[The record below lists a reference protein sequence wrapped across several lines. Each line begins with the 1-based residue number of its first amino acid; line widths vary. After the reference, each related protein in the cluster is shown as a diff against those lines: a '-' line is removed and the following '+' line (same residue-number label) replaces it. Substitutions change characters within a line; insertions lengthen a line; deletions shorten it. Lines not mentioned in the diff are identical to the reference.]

1 MMSLI
6 GPYSIF
12 VFSRLRWMFLVFALT
27 SQTAFALKNDDTSH
41 HTQPSLQGSVQ
52 QAIDQN
58 PQMIVEQKIGSEL
71 VRIVVSDVGE
81 SSRDEIQNF
90 IENTQQKFDTVIST
104 DDEQVFKA
112 SVESSAKSIHGT
124 KVLPFGLLTN
134 AKSKFNQFID
144 YHSGKVKNNI
154 KYDKIGLTV
163 ALISVGIDSFY
174 WIHSSALDVHQK
186 SSLVTFNLLLCATFG
201 VNPDLWPATVR
212 PLKEKVFNTLS
223 RFNINWKH
231 SDKTATVISQY
242 VANFALSSF
251 VQTTRVSLM
260 SMDHLLDAVSTSN
273 FWFSAVGISALATMT
288 QFSWSE
294 LSASVDMSKYPKS
307 VIMLRRL
314 TNFRVIL
321 LAQLASMSQV
331 LQPGVYGYSPMMTLI
346 VSGGLGLVALLSSD
360 RIVNFLESDKTIDVL
375 YRQNQKVEAFLQ
387 SMSFAKKRSRVIL
400 SCEMLFN

>member
-1 MMSLI
+1 M
-6 GPYSIF
+6 
-12 VFSRLRWMFLVFALT
+12 
-27 SQTAFALKNDDTSH
+27 
-41 HTQPSLQGSVQ
+41 
-52 QAIDQN
+52 
-58 PQMIVEQKIGSEL
+58 
-71 VRIVVSDVGE
+71 
-81 SSRDEIQNF
+81 
-90 IENTQQKFDTVIST
+90 
-104 DDEQVFKA
+104 
-112 SVESSAKSIHGT
+112 
-124 KVLPFGLLTN
+124 
-134 AKSKFNQFID
+134 
-144 YHSGKVKNNI
+144 
-154 KYDKIGLTV
+154 
-163 ALISVGIDSFY
+163 
-174 WIHSSALDVHQK
+174 
-186 SSLVTFNLLLCATFG
+186 TFNLLLCATFG

-400 SCEMLFN
+400 SCELLFN

>member
-6 GPYSIF
+6 GPYLIF
-12 VFSRLRWMFLVFALT
+12 VFSRLRWMLLAFALI
-27 SQTAFALKNDDTSH
+27 SQTAFALKHDDTSH
-41 HTQPSLQGSVQ
+41 QTQPSLPGSVQ

-71 VRIVVSDVGE
+71 VRIAISDVGE
-81 SSRDEIQNF
+81 SSRFEIQNF

-124 KVLPFGLLTN
+124 KILPFGLLTN

-201 VNPDLWPATVR
+201 VNPDLWPTTVR

-260 SMDHLLDAVSTSN
+260 SMDHLLDAVSTSH
-273 FWFSAVGISALATMT
+273 FWFSVIGVSALSTMT

-331 LQPGVYGYSPMMTLI
+331 LQPGVYGYSPMTTLI

-360 RIVNFLESDKTIDVL
+360 RIVKFLESDKTVDVL

-387 SMSFAKKRSRVIL
+387 SMSFTKKRSHIIL
-400 SCEMLFN
+400 SCELLFN